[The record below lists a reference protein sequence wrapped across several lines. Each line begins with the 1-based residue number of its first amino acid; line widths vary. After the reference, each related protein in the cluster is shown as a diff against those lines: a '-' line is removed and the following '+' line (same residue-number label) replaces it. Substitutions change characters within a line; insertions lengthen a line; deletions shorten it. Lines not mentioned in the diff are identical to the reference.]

1 MTTTSPSTQTA
12 AALEAPPRRMRTRS
26 RSEWKGLAFVA
37 PFLVVF
43 LLVFIAPVAYS
54 IYLSLFREQL
64 IGGNAFVGLEN
75 YLALFGDP
83 QFWEGF
89 GRVVLFLLIQV
100 PIMLGLALVAALAI
114 DSARLHASG
123 FFRIVI
129 FLPYAVPAVVAVLMW
144 GFIYGDNFGLAANIN
159 DWLGSEVITP
169 FARNWILASIGN
181 IVTWEFVGY
190 NMLIFYSALRVIPT
204 DLYEAAELDGA
215 GPMRVITGIKLPAAA
230 RRDRHRHDLLDH
242 RQLPA
247 LQRAQHPAHARAEHH
262 HHLLHAEHVR
272 LQPVVRRPAVQLLG
286 HGRDRHGRDHRG
298 DRLRRAAPRLAEG
311 RTMSATVAPE
321 VRPVDEQRADAA
333 SAGRGPRRGP
343 RRTTRRCARA
353 SRWRSR
359 CSWAIFVLYSLV
371 PLAWL
376 VINATKTQSG
386 LFSSFGLWF
395 DDDFV
400 LFQNIWETLTYRDG
414 IFLRWFGNTLLYVVL
429 GAGGATLL
437 ATLAGLRAR
446 EVPVRRAPRGL
457 RRRARRDRGAGHGAR
472 GADVPA
478 CSASSASRTR
488 RGRSSSRR

>member
-54 IYLSLFREQL
+54 VYLSLFREQL
-64 IGGNAFVGLEN
+64 IGGNAFVGVEN
-75 YLALFGDP
+75 YLELFVDP

-89 GRVVLFLLIQV
+89 GRVVVFLLIQV

-144 GFIYGDNFGLAANIN
+144 GFIYGDDFGLAANLN

-215 GPMRVITGIKLPAAA
+215 GPMRVITGIKLPALRGAIVIA
-230 RRDRHRHDLLDH
+230 TIFSIIGSF
-242 RQLPA
+242 QLFNEPNI
-247 LQRAQHPAHARAEHH
+247 
-262 HHLLHAEHVR
+262 
-272 LQPVVRRPAVQLLG
+272 
-286 HGRDRHGRDHRG
+286 
-298 DRLRRAAPRLAEG
+298 LRTLAPNIITTYFTPNMYAYNLSFAG
-311 RTMSATVAPE
+311 QQYNASATVAI
-321 VRPVDEQRADAA
+321 VM
-333 SAGRGPRRGP
+333 G
-343 RRTTRRCARA
+343 
-353 SRWRSR
+353 
-359 CSWAIFVLYSLV
+359 
-371 PLAWL
+371 
-376 VINATKTQSG
+376 VITA
-386 LFSSFGLWF
+386 
-395 DDDFV
+395 V
-400 LFQNIWETLTYRDG
+400 IA
-414 IFLRWFGNTLLYVVL
+414 YVVQ
-429 GAGGATLL
+429 
-437 ATLAGLRAR
+437 LR
-446 EVPVRRAPRGL
+446 G
-457 RRRARRDRGAGHGAR
+457 
-472 GADVPA
+472 
-478 CSASSASRTR
+478 SRKEER
-488 RGRSSSRR
+488 